1 MKKTLLALLM
11 MVGFGSMTFAQV
23 IEDFESISMN
33 VFSSG
38 ANGKME
44 VVPNPDR
51 TGANTSYNV
60 VRFVRGKDGDAW
72 AGFYTT
78 LAAPINLD
86 ANKYVHVKFWKP
98 RISPVV
104 FKVERADGNFEVKS
118 TAQTLTNAW
127 EEIVFDFNTVAA
139 AGEYV
144 KIVLFPDFPD
154 QVGLT
159 DDIVIYFDEI
169 YINNDP
175 AVGSAPV
182 TMIEDYE
189 NIPMNLMT
197 GGAED
202 LSSFTKVANPDP
214 RGINLSNLVIKF
226 NRDKDGV
233 PWGGFWGNM
242 PTPVDVTTNKY
253 VHVKVWKP
261 RISPVKFKLEGGAAG
276 TLELASMNA
285 QTKVN
290 EWEDMVFDFS
300 GKTGTYPIIAFMPDF
315 ADPVGL
321 TEDIVIYF
329 DDILVNNDPNPATPP
344 EQIISVD
351 MRPANVTA
359 TDKVYMSGSLGGG
372 YGVWPEPGKNPALEM
387 LDPEGDGIYKI
398 WLHLPD
404 GTIAFKFFKGAG
416 WGTGDPAPGGDR
428 TYTVAGSVA
437 LHYVWGTDGFTLGI
451 PTIENTNA
459 LTMYPNPVGEKL
471 IITSSVPIHQVIIT
485 SSVGQVV
492 GYFDMNNALYRT
504 IDTSTMSSGLY
515 FVTTIDKNGQRQVQK
530 LLKN

>member
-1 MKKTLLALLM
+1 MKKTLLALTLM
-11 MVGFGSMTFAQV
+11 FAFAGVTMAQV
-23 IEDFESISMN
+23 IEDFESIQMN
-33 VFSSG
+33 VFASG

-44 VVPNPDR
+44 VVPNPDK

-60 VRFVRGKDGDAW
+60 VKFVRGKDGDPW

-78 LAAPINLD
+78 LAKGIDLNAT
-86 ANKYVHVKFWKP
+86 KYVHVKVWKP

-104 FKVERADGNFEVKS
+104 FKVERADGNFEVKN

-127 EEIVFDFNTVAA
+127 EELVFDFNTVAA

-154 QVGLT
+154 AVGLT
-159 DDIVIYFDEI
+159 DDIVIYFDDI
-169 YINNDP
+169 TINNDP

-182 TMIEDYE
+182 TVMEDYE
-189 NIPMNLMT
+189 NIPLNLML

-202 LSSFTKVANPDP
+202 LSAFTKVANPDMS
-214 RGINLSNLVIKF
+214 GINLSNMVIKF

-233 PWGGFWGNM
+233 PWGGFWSSL
-242 PTPVDVTTNKY
+242 PTAVDVTTNKY

-276 TLELASMNA
+276 TLELASVNA

-290 EWEDMVFDFS
+290 AWEDFVFDFS
-300 GKTGTYPIIAFMPDF
+300 GKTGTYPVIAFMPDF
-315 ADPVGL
+315 ADPTGL

-329 DDILVNNDPNPATPP
+329 DDFLVNNDPNPSTPP

-351 MRPANVTA
+351 MKPANIA
-359 TDKVYMSGSLGGG
+359 AGDKVYMSGALGGG
-372 YGVWPEPGKNPALEM
+372 YGSWVEPGKNPALEM
-387 LDPEGDGIYKI
+387 IDPDGDGIYTI
-398 WLHLPD
+398 WLHLAD
-404 GTIAFKFFKGAG
+404 GVYAFKFFKGAG

-437 LHYVWGTDGFTLGI
+437 LKYVWGTEGFTLGV
-451 PTIENTNA
+451 PTVENNDV
-459 LTMYPNPVGEKL
+459 LRLYPNPFSNDLHISSTTQIQRVL
-471 IITSSVPIHQVIIT
+471 ITSSL
-485 SSVGQVV
+485 GQVV
-492 GYFDMNNALYRT
+492 GSYELNNANSQT
-504 IDTSTMSSGLY
+504 INTSSLSNGLY
-515 FVTTIDKNGQRQVQK
+515 FVTVVDKDGKRQVQK
-530 LLKN
+530 LIKK